1 MVHSDPLEKLQRDID
16 KAKPQKSS
24 EEQRAS
30 SDAMN
35 RAMRM
40 GVEFVSG
47 IAVGSI
53 IGYFLDRWL
62 GTMPWLFVIC
72 FFLGTAAGFK
82 TMLRTA
88 QTMTDEER
96 KDDEG

>member
-1 MVHSDPLEKLQRDID
+1 MAHPDPLEKLQREID
-16 KAKPQKSS
+16 KAKPQKSN

-62 GTMPWLFVIC
+62 GTMPWFFVTC

-82 TMLRTA
+82 NMLRTA
-88 QTMTDEER
+88 QTMTEEET
-96 KDDEG
+96 K